1 MFRAVLLHSVA
12 RRTFWANISRMGM
25 LSILVVHVLEAVFVA
40 GAAGA
45 CLVTILTGIEDLE
58 IPFGRHTVHID
69 KE

>member
-1 MFRAVLLHSVA
+1 
-12 RRTFWANISRMGM
+12 MGM